1 MLCDELFQEFL
12 ITVRDSASL
21 PSIDWT
27 HAIKKEA
34 RRSEDKDLV
43 STTSRSWRDAKQRGI
58 LDPKRYRRKL

>member
-21 PSIDWT
+21 TSIDWT

-34 RRSEDKDLV
+34 RGSEDKDLGEV
-43 STTSRSWRDAKQRGI
+43 QQAEAGEMPNKEES
-58 LDPKRYRRKL
+58 